1 MADAPKIII
10 DSDWKQQAQAEKE
23 KLAAKEQAKQ
33 AQKQEA
39 AAGGMGEDDPNR
51 PIDFHDIVRSFASQA
66 LMYLGAFPDET
77 GRAVVAPEMAKAY
90 IDMLGVLQDKTKG
103 NLTKEEESSL
113 AGVLTELRL
122 NFVEISKAVSKAIA
136 EGKIKPGGGMGGPGM
151 GGGLAGPG
159 MGGPG
164 GPGPNLRM
172 P

>member
-23 KLAAKEQAKQ
+23 KLAAKEQAQQ
-33 AQKQEA
+33 AQRQES
-39 AAGGMGEDDPNR
+39 AAGGHAADDPNR
-51 PIDFHDIVRSFASQA
+51 PIDFHDLVRSFASQA

-90 IDMLGVLQDKTKG
+90 IDMLGVLQEKTKG
-103 NLTKEEESSL
+103 NLTKEEDSSL

-122 NFVEISKAVSKAIA
+122 NFVEISKAVAKAIQ
-136 EGKIKPGGGMGGPGM
+136 EGKIKPGAGVGGPGT
-151 GGGLAGPG
+151 AGPG
-159 MGGPG
+159 LG
-164 GPGPNLRM
+164 GPGPGGAGSSLRM